1 MRLSALLVLSLLGTT
16 LTACARVQHVTVH
29 NELGE
34 SIVVEIATA
43 HPSKLEV
50 SSPLRRH
57 EFVVT
62 VNAGET
68 WKSSQTGKSDRVDL
82 PPHMVNAGL
91 LARFRAWGGE
101 PRTYF
106 VGTREDVVIWVEP
119 AANRRYRVLTV
130 NEDGV
135 PIEVEESKTDW
146 FYLD

>member
-1 MRLSALLVLSLLGTT
+1 MRLSALLVVSLLGATI
-16 LTACARVQHVTVH
+16 TACARVQHVTIH
-29 NELGE
+29 NKLSE
-34 SIVVEIATA
+34 SIIVEIATA

-50 SSPLRRH
+50 SSPFERH
-57 EFVVT
+57 EFVAT
-62 VNAGET
+62 MNAGET
-68 WKSSQTGKSDRVDL
+68 WKSSQAGKSDRVDL

-91 LARFRAWGGE
+91 LIRFRSWSGE

-119 AANRRYRVLTV
+119 PANHRYRVLTV

-135 PIEVEESKTDW
+135 SMEVEESKTDW